1 MDAMVGQLA
10 AYNTK
15 CAIQIG
21 EGQSCAKCCIL
32 RKTVKNTVFNV
43 FDYKGFISC
52 FTGGLWTLKC
62 TMTAKTHWG
71 EEMKLTSVML
81 CAFLVVLAGAGSG
94 AAYAATGKI
103 IIKAPDPTCP
113 PPQGTQLISFDGT
126 VSNLEGTASV
136 NSGSVPNPV
145 DGSTSFADNE
155 FANCTGQ
162 TLDVLTVTIDDIPLN
177 EQYIVLLSGDAF
189 DGFSTGPISNS
200 SETLKLYCDPGFFGT
215 ACDGLSGVAGQ
226 DNGVSFI
233 VATPEPAEVPMLLFG
248 IGGVLLLGLKTRKD
262 RKQLRAAGAA

>member
-1 MDAMVGQLA
+1 
-10 AYNTK
+10 
-15 CAIQIG
+15 
-21 EGQSCAKCCIL
+21 
-32 RKTVKNTVFNV
+32 
-43 FDYKGFISC
+43 
-52 FTGGLWTLKC
+52 
-62 TMTAKTHWG
+62 
-71 EEMKLTSVML
+71 MKLTSVAL

-200 SETLKLYCDPGFFGT
+200 SETVELYCDPSIFQT
-215 ACDGLSGVAGQ
+215 ACGGLSGVAGQ
-226 DNGVSFI
+226 DNGVSFTI
-233 VATPEPAEVPMLLFG
+233 APEPTEVPMLLLG
-248 IGGVLLLGLKTRKD
+248 IGGVFLLGLRARKG
-262 RKQLRAAGAA
+262 RKQLRVAGVV